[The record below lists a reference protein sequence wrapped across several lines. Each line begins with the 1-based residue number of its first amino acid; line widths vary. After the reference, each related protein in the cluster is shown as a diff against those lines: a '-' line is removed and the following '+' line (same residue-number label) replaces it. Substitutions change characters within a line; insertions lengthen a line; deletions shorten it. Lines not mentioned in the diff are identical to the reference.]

1 MIRRPPRSTLFPYTT
16 LFRSIGI
23 VDRNIDEMPDDVFP
37 PFHRFA
43 TNSIVALMLVTKVNA
58 SHVLVVGNIDNGFNT
73 IITETWQ
80 ASGGQVRNLSL
91 VMKHRKKQIALTVL
105 MAMARLLQLEFLNSS
120 GHTFAIQQ
128 YC

>member
-1 MIRRPPRSTLFPYTT
+1 
-16 LFRSIGI
+16 
-23 VDRNIDEMPDDVFP
+23 
-37 PFHRFA
+37 
-43 TNSIVALMLVTKVNA
+43 MLITKVNA

-105 MAMARLLQLEFLNSS
+105 MARARLLQLEFLYSS
-120 GHTFAIQQ
+120 GQTFAI
-128 YC
+128 